1 MIVRFDSSGALTA
14 EIKEKVHAYLAAQDG
29 SRLRRK
35 MWTKTAIILLWAV
48 ASYAALVFWVS
59 TWWQAAIVSTSL
71 GLAMAGIGFAIQH
84 DANHGSYPA
93 SAFWRRLL
101 GFTLDVM
108 GGSSYIW
115 KFQHNVNHHSFT
127 NIHDADA
134 DIDLG
139 PIARLGPGQPHRSYY
154 RFQHL
159 YVWPLY
165 GLLAVSWVVYA
176 DWRDFFSRRIG
187 SNPFAAPKGTE
198 RTLFWLGKALWIVV
212 WLVVPLSF
220 QSTGTWLA
228 ALLWTYLVLG
238 FTLSIVFQL
247 AHIVEDAEFMIVD
260 DAPARVKR
268 EFFYHQ
274 LATTV
279 DFAPKS
285 RWLTWYLG
293 GLNYQVEHHLF
304 PKVCHLHYPA
314 IATIVEAVCRE
325 RGAPYYSFPTFR
337 AALRSHARWLY
348 TMGQPDEAP
357 VAAALPTAAKTG
369 ALNPAAPG

>member
-1 MIVRFDSSGALTA
+1 MIVRFDSSGALTT
-14 EIKEKVHAYLAAQDG
+14 EIKEKVHAYLATQDG
-29 SRLRRK
+29 SHIRRK

-48 ASYAALVFWVS
+48 VSYVALVFWVS

-93 SAFWRRLL
+93 NAFWRRLL
-101 GFTLDVM
+101 GYTLDLM

-127 NIHDADA
+127 NINNADA

-139 PIARLGPGQPHRSYY
+139 PIARLGPGQPHRAYY
-154 RFQHL
+154 RFQHI

-176 DWRDFFSRRIG
+176 DWRDFFFSRIG
-187 SNPFAAPKGTE
+187 SNPFATPKAAE
-198 RTLFWLGKALWIVV
+198 RTLFWLGKALWIGV
-212 WLVVPLSF
+212 WLIVPLSF
-220 QSTGTWLA
+220 QATGMWLA

-247 AHIVEDAEFMIVD
+247 AHIVEDAEFMTVD
-260 DAPARVKR
+260 GERTRVNR

-279 DFAPKS
+279 NFAPKS

-304 PKVCHLHYPA
+304 PKVCHVHYPA
-314 IATIVEAVCRE
+314 IATIVESVCRE

-348 TMGQPDEAP
+348 TMGRPDEAP
-357 VAAALPTAAKTG
+357 VTAP
-369 ALNPAAPG
+369 LPAAPEAHRA